1 MNNELY
7 TPVIINDKIR
17 DIVVEDFEKEVTKRI
32 SVHSC
37 SSEWNEKIRNW
48 KNKQKQKRN
57 STAPNHSN
65 YYGQSW
71 SERLIGGAIELAVDK
86 TLGTALRSIDEY
98 SETKR
103 ETKLREY
110 FTLRQQCVIRFQ
122 VFVMIHEDILKKIQN
137 QIDSIN
143 IIKPLMKDRLN
154 ELSILFNK
162 RPNDFPMEHLDY
174 RLFDNARDYDIA
186 KQTQQET
193 EEMIKDL
200 ESYWFS
206 DMNFLAARKISK
218 KTKKLKI
225 VAFDT
230 YNKMIT
236 DLVKLSSLNI
246 ALENIAAIYTNI
258 KDEMLPEFRKKVQEV
273 INHYNSK
280 ADNLPPAQEY
290 YLNNMTCL
298 LTKLA
303 EKQIIQNESID
314 KLTSI
319 SNDFSNDYNNL
330 ISEYKKVSM

>member
-32 SVHSC
+32 SVDSC

-57 STAPNHSN
+57 SPAPNHSN

-206 DMNFLAARKISK
+206 DMNFWAARKISK